1 MSTSIPGYTYGAADL
16 ARSPLSLEDLG
27 MLEKT
32 VLFTDDDRSALQQ
45 AGEVLSDQVDDVLDV
60 WYGFVGSNAHLL
72 AYFAGADGKPVNS
85 YLAAVRERFGQW
97 IRDTCERDYDQSW
110 LDYQEE
116 VALRHH
122 RIKKNKTDDVNAAPD
137 HPAALYDR
145 VHLSHHGDHSPLS
158 GEEGTHEGRGRQ
170 DARCLVQIG
179 GPARRA
185 VEQAVHTRQRLLR
198 LRSSISSCAK
208 TRPF

>member
-27 MLEKT
+27 LLEKT
-32 VLFTDDDRSALQQ
+32 VFFTDDDRSALRQ
-45 AGEVLSDQVDDVLDV
+45 AGAVLSDQVEDVLDV
-60 WYGFVGSNAHLL
+60 WYGFVGSNTHLL
-72 AYFAGADGKPVNS
+72 AYFAGADGKPVDS

-122 RIKKNKTDDVNAAPD
+122 RSKKNRTDDVNAA
-137 HPAALYDR
+137 
-145 VHLSHHGDHSPLS
+145 SIIPLRYMIAFIYPI
-158 GEEGTHEGRGRQ
+158 T
-170 DARCLVQIG
+170 ATI
-179 GPARRA
+179 
-185 VEQAVHTRQRLLR
+185 
-198 LRSSISSCAK
+198 
-208 TRPF
+208 RPFLEKKGHTKEEVDRMHDAWFKSVVLHVVLWSRPYTPDSDY

>member
-27 MLEKT
+27 LLEKT
-32 VLFTDDDRSALQQ
+32 VLFTDDDRSALRQ
-45 AGEVLSDQVDDVLDV
+45 AGAVLSDQVDDVLDI

-72 AYFAGADGKPVNS
+72 AYFAGADGKPVDS
-85 YLAAVRERFGQW
+85 YLATVRDRFGQW

-122 RIKKNKTDDVNAAPD
+122 RSKKNRTDDVNAD
-137 HPAALYDR
+137 TII
-145 VHLSHHGDHSPLS
+145 PLRYMIAFIYPI
-158 GEEGTHEGRGRQ
+158 T
-170 DARCLVQIG
+170 ATI
-179 GPARRA
+179 
-185 VEQAVHTRQRLLR
+185 
-198 LRSSISSCAK
+198 
-208 TRPF
+208 RPFLEKKGHTKEEVDRMHDAWFKSVVLHVVLWSRPYTPDSDY